1 MNKPKVS
8 IIIPAYNASEYIKN
22 CLDSCIK
29 QDHDNVEIIVI
40 DDGSTDNTRD
50 IVKSY
55 SDRRIKYLYK
65 ENGGSASAR
74 NLGIRN
80 SSGDYIIFLDSD
92 DLILPNRITAH
103 IKSLQNKD
111 KIITYSDF
119 RYIKNHNN
127 NNEYKHKFKFYS
139 GDVLDK
145 MLYKNFIP
153 TNCATYPRSFI
164 DDIGIFNEEIRNCE
178 DTEFLIRA
186 LLAGYKVEYLDKVLA
201 YYRLHEGSKSK
212 EKVKNYSNYIKIL
225 KLFENKIDKKLLNRA
240 IAYNECNIGRYLI
253 KSGEF
258 KKGMSY
264 IKKSFKHLPP
274 NIHLGLIYIFLYKI
288 FGVQFINYISNIIN
302 VNINLENE

>member
-1 MNKPKVS
+1 MSQSKVS
-8 IIIPAYNASEYIKN
+8 IIIPAYNASEYIN
-22 CLDSCIK
+22 DCLDSCIK
-29 QDHDNVEIIVI
+29 QNHYNVEIIVI
-40 DDGSTDNTRD
+40 DDGSTDNTGD

-55 SDRRIKYLYK
+55 SDRRIKYIYK

-74 NLGIRN
+74 NSGIRN

-92 DLILPNRITAH
+92 DLILPERITVH
-103 IKSLQNKD
+103 LESLKNKE

-127 NNEYKHKFKFYS
+127 DNEYKHKFKFYS

-145 MLYKNFIP
+145 ILYKNFIP

-164 DDIGIFNEEIRNCE
+164 NDIGIFNEEIRNCE

-186 LLAGYKVEYLDKVLA
+186 FLAGYKVEYLDKVLA

-225 KLFENKIDKKLLNRA
+225 RLFENKIEKKLLNRA

-253 KSGEF
+253 KSGDVE
-258 KKGMSY
+258 GGIGY
-264 IKKSFKHLPP
+264 IKKSVKYFPP
-274 NIHLGLIYIFLYKI
+274 NIYLGLIFIFISKVFGIKLINKI
-288 FGVQFINYISNIIN
+288 SGLTNR
-302 VNINLENE
+302 NINSDNE